1 MTDASKI
8 LITWKRRLP
17 GFLMTAPAVALFTAI
32 FVIPMG
38 LAFVLSFT
46 NWTGYS
52 LNFDFIG
59 FENYARAFKNPRSID
74 GATFTLAIAVIGT
87 LACNAL
93 GLLTAAL
100 IAGSGA
106 LNSTARM
113 VFFFP
118 HIISALII
126 GFLWSALLAPHG
138 VMNTF
143 LTRAGLPEVP
153 FLTEATFAKG
163 TIIATIVWA
172 GFGFSMILYIA
183 GLKSIPAE
191 LYEAATV
198 DGAGKWAQ
206 FRNITLPLLA
216 PIVTVN
222 VVLSVVG
229 LLKVYDIVVS
239 LTDGG
244 PAGSTQTIVYQIL
257 SDSFQNARLGFG
269 AAQSVILL
277 VVTAAL
283 GIAVTLARRGAEKKV
298 SE

>member
-1 MTDASKI
+1 MTDASKV
-8 LITWKRRLP
+8 LTVWKRSAP
-17 GFLMTAPAVALFTAI
+17 GFLMAAPAVVLFTAI
-32 FVIPMG
+32 FVVPMG

-74 GATFTLAIAVIGT
+74 GATFTLTLAVIGT
-87 LACNAL
+87 LLCNVL
-93 GLLTAAL
+93 GLVIAAL
-100 IAGSGA
+100 IAGSGV

-113 VFFFP
+113 IFFFP

-138 VMNTF
+138 VVNS
-143 LTRAGLPEVP
+143 LLVNAGLPEVP
-153 FLTEATFAKG
+153 FLTDATLAKG

-206 FRNITLPLLA
+206 FRNITLPMLA

-229 LLKVYDIVVS
+229 LLKVYDIVVA

-257 SDSFQNARLGFG
+257 SDSFQNAKLGFG

-277 VVTAAL
+277 LVTAVL

>member
-1 MTDASKI
+1 M
-8 LITWKRRLP
+8 
-17 GFLMTAPAVALFTAI
+17 
-32 FVIPMG
+32 
-38 LAFVLSFT
+38 LSFT

-59 FENYARAFKNPRSID
+59 FDNYARAFKNPRSID
-74 GATFTLAIAVIGT
+74 GAVFTLTLAVIGT
-87 LACNAL
+87 LVCNAL
-93 GLLTAAL
+93 GLLIAAL

-113 VFFFP
+113 IFFFP

-138 VMNTF
+138 VVNT
-143 LTRAGLPEVP
+143 LLAHAGMAEVP
-153 FLTEATFAKG
+153 FLTDATFAKG

-206 FRNITLPLLA
+206 FRNITLPMLA

-222 VVLSVVG
+222 VVLSIVG
-229 LLKVYDIVVS
+229 LLKVYDIVVA

-257 SDSFQNARLGFG
+257 SDSFQNAKLGFG

-277 VVTAAL
+277 VVTAIF
-283 GIAVTLARRGAEKKV
+283 GIAVTLSRRSAEKKV
-298 SE
+298 SD